1 MQTLWSNRLRFVNVA
16 PMNAT
21 AVGRYCPA
29 ASWVCA
35 GRGQSGRRTGPTMEK
50 GTVGIEVHKA
60 SCRVAM
66 LVAGREAPVAWRAT
80 RDAERRLAPLRRV
93 AMANSSIVL
102 AMEHPFVVISSMRPA
117 EPGPADNAGQG
128 PMARRTGSKPS
139 RAARDPHLPTA
150 TTAFAA
156 HARKTIS

>member
-29 ASWVCA
+29 ASWACA

-66 LVAGREAPVAWRAT
+66 
-80 RDAERRLAPLRRV
+80 
-93 AMANSSIVL
+93 ANSSIVL
-102 AMEHPFVVISSMRPA
+102 AMEHPFVVISPMRPA
-117 EPGPADNAGQG
+117 EPDASE
-128 PMARRTGSKPS
+128 R
-139 RAARDPHLPTA
+139 
-150 TTAFAA
+150 
-156 HARKTIS
+156 